1 MGASVGGNN
10 RFVSEINVT
19 PFVDVM
25 LVLLIIFMVATPMMS
40 QGLEVDLPQT
50 KQVEVLPTEN
60 DNMMLTVRHDG
71 KIFLDEY
78 EVQTMDDLEG
88 YLQTLVKEKNK
99 TLFLRA
105 DKEVPY
111 GVVVDVMGRIKAVG
125 IEKLGVVADS
135 RCRRGSRQRREVVSD
150 ELGLVSSFPL
160 PASGGLPA
168 DHVLAQLASGEP
180 GDAAGDD
187 QPGGRRSGRQPH
199 ALEHP
204 GQDGQAHGRPQ
215 GRLAPG
221 QKGRCGRA
229 RTAGGQGRP
238 HGGQSPSGGGQ
249 ARTQGRAQA

>member
-25 LVLLIIFMVATPMMS
+25 LVLLIIFMATPMMS

-135 RCRRGSRQRREVVSD
+135 SES
-150 ELGLVSSFPL
+150 LS
-160 PASGGLPA
+160 PAAAAAAAKGG
-168 DHVLAQLASGEP
+168 
-180 GDAAGDD
+180 
-187 QPGGRRSGRQPH
+187 
-199 ALEHP
+199 
-204 GQDGQAHGRPQ
+204 
-215 GRLAPG
+215 
-221 QKGRCGRA
+221 K
-229 RTAGGQGRP
+229 
-238 HGGQSPSGGGQ
+238 
-249 ARTQGRAQA
+249 